1 MSESRSPRPPV
12 ADLAIGGFLLAFG
25 VFEELGGSGHVS
37 SRYPL
42 QFAILALTTLPLLWR
57 RRWPVQTFLVVAVA
71 FGGKAL
77 VMEPMSQPL
86 AEPLAFAVALY
97 TIGSRLQIRLS
108 LLLLVVGV
116 GLGSLREI
124 GTTGDGTGGAIVNQ
138 AFAVLVWAV
147 GRLVRGLESRATTSE
162 HRVAVVEDW
171 AAESSREAVA
181 EERLRIA
188 RELHDI
194 VAHSIGVVL
203 LHAGGGKRMLDHDV
217 EQSRRAFETIEKAA
231 GDALAETRRL
241 LGVLRPDHDQLERQ
255 PTVEDLP
262 ALADQVR
269 AAGVEV
275 RVDLDPCP
283 DLSPGLSLCLYRIVQ
298 EATTNAVR
306 HGHADRVDV
315 HLRAGADALDLSVS
329 DNGTTA
335 SSDTSGAGHG
345 IVGMRERVALFHGSL
360 EVGPRSGGGFGLRA
374 TFPREDR

>member
-1 MSESRSPRPPV
+1 V
-12 ADLAIGGFLLAFG
+12 A
-25 VFEELGGSGHVS
+25 
-37 SRYPL
+37 
-42 QFAILALTTLPLLWR
+42 
-57 RRWPVQTFLVVAVA
+57 TFLVVVVA

-97 TIGSRLQIRLS
+97 TIGAGQRIRPS
-108 LLLLVVGV
+108 LGLLVLGV
-116 GLGSLREI
+116 ALGSVREI
-124 GTTGDGTGGAIVNQ
+124 GTTGDGVGGAIVNE
-138 AFAVLVWAV
+138 AFAVMVWAI
-147 GRLVRGLESRATTSE
+147 GRLVRTLESRAVTSE
-162 HRVAVVEDW
+162 RRVAVVEDW

-181 EERLRIA
+181 DERLRIA

-241 LGVLRPDHDQLERQ
+241 LGVLRPEHDQLQRQ
-255 PTVEDLP
+255 PTVDDLP

-275 RVDLDPCP
+275 GLDLDAGP
-283 DLSPGLSLCLYRIVQ
+283 DLAPGLSLCLYRIVQ

-315 HLRAGADALDLSVS
+315 HLYAGEDALELSVS
-329 DNGTTA
+329 DNGTPAT
-335 SSDTSGAGHG
+335 SETSGGGHG
-345 IVGMRERVALFHGSL
+345 IVGMRERVAMFHGTL
-360 EVGPRSGGGFGLRA
+360 QIGPRPEGGFALRA